1 MRKIDMQ
8 FRFFLAD
15 FFFFNSVFC
24 ERSEVSLCVSGM
36 ARTQQEMISVCW
48 QSLQALLAESVHLLC
63 MLRGPWGPQLSVS
76 SLVWVLLDFQVA
88 EKEVASRG
96 LSGSSRLHC
105 CQSFGH
111 FIDLSQGCSF

>member
-1 MRKIDMQ
+1 MQ

-63 MLRGPWGPQLSVS
+63 MLRGPWGPLLSVS
-76 SLVWVLLDFQVA
+76 SLVWVLLDWSTRWPRRRWLAVDFLDHHICTVVKVLVILLTYPKDA
-88 EKEVASRG
+88 VFNE
-96 LSGSSRLHC
+96 
-105 CQSFGH
+105 
-111 FIDLSQGCSF
+111 